1 VKVLVVGGG
10 TAGLISALILKK
22 RLNIS
27 VDVVHSPNIGII
39 GVGEGSTEHFNE
51 FMQLMGWDFHTIIKE
66 CDATFK
72 SGIMFEGWSKK
83 PYLHSIGGPFASKAG
98 QYPFVTATAI
108 QNGLDALTSPLPW
121 NNKIPSYALNRNSET
136 PYYQYHFNT
145 FKLNEFLIKEAKK
158 LKINIIED
166 EIVDITLSDDG
177 SIDYINGKKL
187 LYKYDFYIDSTGFKR
202 ILMNKLEVKW
212 VSFGKYLKMKAAL
225 TFPTE
230 DTEEYN
236 AWTLSKAMD
245 NGWLFR
251 IPVWGRHGNG
261 YIYDSDYISA
271 DEAKKEIDILYN
283 KDIEIKK
290 EFKFDAGSLEKIWVK
305 NCVAVGLSGVFVEP
319 LEASSIGT
327 TIQQMFLL
335 MHKIIG
341 YDEKTIESY
350 NKSMSSI
357 IENIRDFIVLHYI
370 TNKDNTDF
378 WKDISKLELPDSLS
392 NKLELWNNKIPIQED
407 FTGSSGYSLFRA
419 DNFIFIMHGLRILN
433 YENINTELNGI
444 DPLIKIEAFNI
455 LNRYKDEQLAMDSIG
470 HKEFINKVRLMN

>member
-1 VKVLVVGGG
+1 MKVLVVGGG

-22 RLNIS
+22 RLEIQ
-27 VDVVHSPNIGII
+27 VDVVHSPSIGII

-51 FMQLMGWDFHTIIKE
+51 FMNLMGWNFHTIIRE

-72 SGIMFEGWSKK
+72 SGIMFEGWSEK
-83 PYLHSIGGPFASKAG
+83 PYLHSISGTFTYKAG
-98 QYPFVTATAI
+98 QYPFVCAAAI
-108 QNGLDALTSPLPW
+108 QNNYETLTSPLPW
-121 NNKIPSYALNRNSET
+121 NNEIPIDALNKNSEP

-158 LKINIIED
+158 ININIIED
-166 EIVDITLSDDG
+166 EINDIILSDDG
-177 SIDYINGKKL
+177 SIKCVNGQKDS
-187 LYKYDFYIDSTGFKR
+187 YEYDFYIDSTGFKR
-202 ILMNKLEVKW
+202 ILMNKLDAKW

-230 DTEEYN
+230 DTKEYN
-236 AWTLSKAMD
+236 AWTLAKTMD

-261 YIYDSDYISA
+261 YIYDSDYTSA
-271 DEAKKEIDILYN
+271 DEAKKEIDALYG

-290 EFKFDAGSLEKIWVK
+290 EFKFDPGSLEKIWIK

-335 MHKIIG
+335 VHRLVE
-341 YDEKTIESY
+341 YNQKTIDSY

-370 TNKDNTDF
+370 TKKQNTQF
-378 WKDISKLELPDSLS
+378 WKDSSVMELPESLQD
-392 NKLELWNNKIPIQED
+392 KLELWKNKMPIQED
-407 FTGSSGYSLFRA
+407 FVNDSAYSLFRA
-419 DNFIFIMHGLRILN
+419 DNFIFIMYGLGLLNRDAVSKEFDKIDSAIRLHAIDILN
-433 YENINTELNGI
+433 N
-444 DPLIKIEAFNI
+444 
-455 LNRYKDEQLAMDSIG
+455 YKDNELLKKCIG
-470 HKEFINKVRLMN
+470 HKEFINKIRSMK